1 MGGEDGKEACMTTVH
16 DLLEYALAQKASD
29 LMIKAGSPP
38 ILRVDGRVVLTE
50 LPSMSAADCL
60 ETVRSIQMAA
70 GRDQLLNLEG
80 QPTKL
85 EPAPEISF
93 LQPDERDYV
102 FTIPNLVRVR
112 ANVFLQQGTLAAA
125 LRIVSLKPHSLD
137 ELGLPPILKDLA
149 LQRGGLILVT
159 GATGSG
165 KSTTLAALV
174 DHINHHRR
182 CNVITIEDPIEYV
195 FHDDQSVIYQRE
207 VRKDS
212 PSFMSALHAVLRQT
226 PDVIMVGEMRRQET
240 MEATLMAAEMG
251 HLVLSTLH
259 TISAPATVDRILNAF
274 PAQRQAQ
281 ILAQLTT
288 TLRGIVAQRL
298 VQKKDGGR
306 VAAVEVMTA
315 SPSVLK
321 LIEDGQ
327 MGNLAATI
335 REGGHYGMVSMN
347 QSLERLVRDDTIT
360 LDEAMASSP
369 NPTELRQLL
378 RQGA

>member
-1 MGGEDGKEACMTTVH
+1 MTTVH